1 MNLFIYSNLKAE
13 LESKGLDS
21 ITSGQIA
28 WFVCSISLFCILF
41 MYCNQFIFAFI
52 ALSVYVIN
60 LIYIRNTLA
69 LVAVVMYW
77 CFAINYSN
85 FNIFLIASAITLA
98 ICIVLRLYRA
108 VVIFCLGFLYLY
120 ISLQVF
126 NALGGLIK

>member
-1 MNLFIYSNLKAE
+1 MNIFIYSNLKAK
-13 LESKGLDS
+13 LESKGLNS

-41 MYCNQFIFAFI
+41 VYCNQFIFAFI